1 MYSSEEEASKR
12 LKIFCENLGEIVE
25 INKKQKSW
33 RARVNEYSDLSW
45 NEFKEAFTMK
55 TPQNCSATA
64 QDSVP
69 ISHLMKLGVA
79 PETIDWRNMTCGE
92 TSCVSMVKNQGKCG
106 RCVKINF
113 LFAALCA

>member
-55 TPQNCSATA
+55 NTSELQLHGVRFSANFTFHETGCCARNNRLA
-64 QDSVP
+64 QYD
-69 ISHLMKLGVA
+69 L
-79 PETIDWRNMTCGE
+79 W
-92 TSCVSMVKNQGKCG
+92 
-106 RCVKINF
+106 
-113 LFAALCA
+113 